1 MHQTL
6 LSPAEVTA
14 TYRGGVLTIDV
25 KGEADSVGTVRV
37 VEISAN
43 PGEPPRFRVQAE
55 QHSGQGMVAYQGS
68 DEFKPESAPGQI
80 ALQTPAGN
88 RLVSVSS

>member
-14 TYRGGVLTIDV
+14 TYRGGVLTIEV
-25 KGEADSVGTVRV
+25 KGEADSVGNLRI

-55 QHSGQGMVAYQGS
+55 QHSGQGIVAYQGS
-68 DEFKPESAPGQI
+68 DDFNPESAPQQI

-88 RLVSVSS
+88 RLVTVTS